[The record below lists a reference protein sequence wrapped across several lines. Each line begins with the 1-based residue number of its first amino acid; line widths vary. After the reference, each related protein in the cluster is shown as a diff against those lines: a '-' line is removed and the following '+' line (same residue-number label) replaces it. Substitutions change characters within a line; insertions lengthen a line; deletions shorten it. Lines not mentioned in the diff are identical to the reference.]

1 MESTNL
7 NTNNSENVIN
17 AAYKGYKDGTVN
29 FIGDQVEILTGYS
42 KDFFNS
48 KEKKWLDIVIEEDMA
63 LMQETFINALKSNK
77 NYMRKYRVRKKIGS
91 IIWIQEWGQIVCDD
105 QGEIEYV
112 TGILLDITEQKKIE
126 EANFKAEALTG
137 KYLIFNIDNAEYGIS
152 ISKIKEIIGVMPITQ
167 IPQTPSIVK
176 GVINLRGKVIPVI
189 DLRLR
194 FGMEET
200 SYQDRT
206 CIIVVE
212 IDGNDSQVMVGIVV
226 DTVSEVK
233 HIKGGDIEDKPTGL
247 QFDMNGIILGMAKI
261 KDSVITI
268 IDVDRLFID
277 EEISWIEQAK
287 SFT

>member
-7 NTNNSENVIN
+7 NTNNSENIIN

-29 FIGDQVEILTGYS
+29 FIGNQVEILTGYS
-42 KDFFNS
+42 KDVFNS
-48 KEKKWLDIVIEEDMA
+48 KEKKWLDIVIEEDMVS
-63 LMQETFINALKSNK
+63 MQETFINALKSDK
-77 NYMRKYRVRKKIGS
+77 NYMRKYRVRKKTGDV
-91 IIWIQEWGQIVCDD
+91 IWIQEWGQIVCDD
-105 QGEIEYV
+105 QDEIEYV

-126 EANFKAEALTG
+126 EANLKAEALTG
-137 KYLIFNIDNAEYGIS
+137 KYLIFNVDNAEYGIS

-194 FGMEET
+194 FGMEEKA
-200 SYQDRT
+200 YQDQT

-212 IDGNDSQVMVGIVV
+212 IDGNDGQVIVGIVV

-233 HIKGGDIEDKPTGL
+233 HIKGNDIEDKPIGL
-247 QFDMNGIILGMAKI
+247 QFDVDDIILGMAKI
-261 KDSVITI
+261 NESVMI
-268 IDVDRLFID
+268 ILDIDRLFID
-277 EEISWIEQAK
+277 EEIRWIKQSA
-287 SFT
+287 

>member
-29 FIGDQVEILTGYS
+29 FIGNQVEILTGYS
-42 KDFFNS
+42 KDVFNS
-48 KEKKWLDIVIEEDMA
+48 KEKKWLDIVIEEDMVS
-63 LMQETFINALKSNK
+63 MQEIFINALKSDK
-77 NYMRKYRVRKKIGS
+77 NYMRKYRVRKKTGDV
-91 IIWIQEWGQIVCDD
+91 IWIQEWGQIVCDD
-105 QGEIEYV
+105 QDEIEYV

-126 EANFKAEALTG
+126 EANLKAEALTG

-194 FGMEET
+194 FGMEEKA
-200 SYQDRT
+200 YQDQT

-212 IDGNDSQVMVGIVV
+212 IDGNDGKVIVGIVV

-233 HIKGGDIEDKPTGL
+233 YVKGNDIEDKPIGL
-247 QFDMNGIILGMAKI
+247 QFDVDDIILGMAKI
-261 KDSVITI
+261 NESVMI
-268 IDVDRLFID
+268 ILDIDRFFID
-277 EEISWIEQAK
+277 EEIRWIKQSA
-287 SFT
+287 

>member
-29 FIGDQVEILTGYS
+29 FIGNQVEILTGYS
-42 KDFFNS
+42 KDVFNS
-48 KEKKWLDIVIEEDMA
+48 KEKKWLDIILEEDMVS
-63 LMQETFINALKSNK
+63 MQETFINALKINK
-77 NYMRKYRVRKKIGS
+77 NYMRKYRVRKKTGDV
-91 IIWIQEWGQIVCDD
+91 IWIQEWGQIVCDD

-126 EANFKAEALTG
+126 EANLKAEALTG

-167 IPQTPSIVK
+167 IPQTPSTIK

-194 FGMEET
+194 FGMEEKA
-200 SYQDRT
+200 YQDRT

-212 IDGNDSQVMVGIVV
+212 IDGNDGQVIVGIVV

-233 HIKGGDIEDKPTGL
+233 HIKGNEIEDKPIGL
-247 QFDMNGIILGMAKI
+247 EFDVDDIILGMAKI
-261 KDSVITI
+261 NESVMI
-268 IDVDRLFID
+268 ILDIDRLFID
-277 EEISWIEQAK
+277 EEIRWIKQSA
-287 SFT
+287 

>member
-29 FIGDQVEILTGYS
+29 FIGNQVEILTGYS
-42 KDFFNS
+42 KDVFNS
-48 KEKKWLDIVIEEDMA
+48 KEKKWLDIVIEEDMVS
-63 LMQETFINALKSNK
+63 MQKIFINALKSDK
-77 NYMRKYRVRKKIGS
+77 NYMRKYRVRKKTGDV
-91 IIWIQEWGQIVCDD
+91 IWIQEWGQIVCDD
-105 QGEIEYV
+105 QDEIEYV

-126 EANFKAEALTG
+126 EANLKAEALTG

-167 IPQTPSIVK
+167 IPQTPSIIK

-194 FGMEET
+194 FGMEEKA
-200 SYQDRT
+200 YQDQT

-212 IDGNDSQVMVGIVV
+212 IDGNDGQVIVGIVV

-233 HIKGGDIEDKPTGL
+233 YVKGNDIEDKPIGL
-247 QFDMNGIILGMAKI
+247 QFDVDDIILGMAKI
-261 KDSVITI
+261 NESVMI
-268 IDVDRLFID
+268 ILEIDRLFID
-277 EEISWIEQAK
+277 EEIRWIKQSA
-287 SFT
+287 

>member
-7 NTNNSENVIN
+7 NTNNSENIIN

-29 FIGDQVEILTGYS
+29 FIGNQVEILTGYS
-42 KDFFNS
+42 KDVFNS
-48 KEKKWLDIVIEEDMA
+48 KEKKWLDIVVEEDMVS
-63 LMQETFINALKSNK
+63 MQETFINALKSDK
-77 NYMRKYRVRKKIGS
+77 NYMRKYRVRKKTGDV
-91 IIWIQEWGQIVCDD
+91 IWIQEWGQIVCDD
-105 QGEIEYV
+105 QDEIEYV

-126 EANFKAEALTG
+126 EANLKAEALTG
-137 KYLIFNIDNAEYGIS
+137 KYLIFNVDNAEYGIS

-194 FGMEET
+194 FGMEEKA
-200 SYQDRT
+200 YQDQT

-212 IDGNDSQVMVGIVV
+212 IDGNDGQVIVGIVV

-233 HIKGGDIEDKPTGL
+233 HIKGNDIEDKPIGL
-247 QFDMNGIILGMAKI
+247 QFDVDDIILGMAKI
-261 KDSVITI
+261 NESVMI
-268 IDVDRLFID
+268 ILDIDRLFID
-277 EEISWIEQAK
+277 EEIRWIKQSA
-287 SFT
+287 

>member
-29 FIGDQVEILTGYS
+29 FIGNQVEILTGYS
-42 KDFFNS
+42 KDVFNS
-48 KEKKWLDIVIEEDMA
+48 KEKKWLDIILEEDMVS
-63 LMQETFINALKSNK
+63 MQETFINALKINK
-77 NYMRKYRVRKKIGS
+77 NYMRKYRVRKKTGAV
-91 IIWIQEWGQIVCDD
+91 IWIQEWGQIVCDD

-126 EANFKAEALTG
+126 EANLKAEALTG

-167 IPQTPSIVK
+167 IPQTPSTIK

-194 FGMEET
+194 FGMEEKA
-200 SYQDRT
+200 YQDRT

-212 IDGNDSQVMVGIVV
+212 IDGNDGQVIVGIVV

-233 HIKGGDIEDKPTGL
+233 HIKGNEIEDKPIGL
-247 QFDMNGIILGMAKI
+247 EFDVDDIILGMAKI
-261 KDSVITI
+261 NESVMI
-268 IDVDRLFID
+268 ILDIDRLFID
-277 EEISWIEQAK
+277 EEIRWIKQSA
-287 SFT
+287 

>member
-29 FIGDQVEILTGYS
+29 FIGNQVEILTGYS
-42 KDFFNS
+42 KDVFNS
-48 KEKKWLDIVIEEDMA
+48 KEKKWLDIVIEEDMVS
-63 LMQETFINALKSNK
+63 MQKIFINALKSDK
-77 NYMRKYRVRKKIGS
+77 NYMRKYRVRKKTGDV
-91 IIWIQEWGQIVCDD
+91 IWIQEWGQIVCDD
-105 QGEIEYV
+105 QDEIEYV

-126 EANFKAEALTG
+126 EANLKAEALTG

-176 GVINLRGKVIPVI
+176 GVVNLRGKVIPVI

-194 FGMEET
+194 FGMEEKA
-200 SYQDRT
+200 YQDQT

-212 IDGNDSQVMVGIVV
+212 INGNDGQVIVGIVV

-233 HIKGGDIEDKPTGL
+233 YIKGNDIEDKPIGL
-247 QFDMNGIILGMAKI
+247 QFDVDDIILGMAKI
-261 KDSVITI
+261 NESVMI
-268 IDVDRLFID
+268 ILEIDRLFID
-277 EEISWIEQAK
+277 EEIRWIKQSA
-287 SFT
+287 

>member
-29 FIGDQVEILTGYS
+29 FIGNQVEILTGYS
-42 KDFFNS
+42 KDVFNS
-48 KEKKWLDIVIEEDMA
+48 KEKKWLDIVIEEDMVS
-63 LMQETFINALKSNK
+63 MQEIFINALKSDK
-77 NYMRKYRVRKKIGS
+77 NYMRKYRVRKKTGDV
-91 IIWIQEWGQIVCDD
+91 IWIQEWGQIVCDD
-105 QGEIEYV
+105 QDEIEYV

-126 EANFKAEALTG
+126 EANLKAEALTG

-194 FGMEET
+194 FGMEEKA
-200 SYQDRT
+200 YQDQT

-212 IDGNDSQVMVGIVV
+212 IDGNDGKVIVGIVV

-233 HIKGGDIEDKPTGL
+233 HIKGNDIEDKPIGL
-247 QFDMNGIILGMAKI
+247 QFDVDDIILGMVKI
-261 KDSVITI
+261 NESVMI
-268 IDVDRLFID
+268 ILDIDRFFID
-277 EEISWIEQAK
+277 EEIRWIKQSA
-287 SFT
+287 

>member
-29 FIGDQVEILTGYS
+29 FIGNQVEILTGYS
-42 KDFFNS
+42 KDVFNS
-48 KEKKWLDIVIEEDMA
+48 KEKKWLDIVIEEDMVS
-63 LMQETFINALKSNK
+63 MQKIFINALKSDK
-77 NYMRKYRVRKKIGS
+77 NYMRKYRVRKKTGDV
-91 IIWIQEWGQIVCDD
+91 IWIQEWGQIVCDD
-105 QGEIEYV
+105 QDEIEYV

-126 EANFKAEALTG
+126 EANLKAEALTG

-167 IPQTPSIVK
+167 IPQTPSIIK

-194 FGMEET
+194 FGMEEKA
-200 SYQDRT
+200 YQDQT

-212 IDGNDSQVMVGIVV
+212 INGNDGQVIVGIVV

-233 HIKGGDIEDKPTGL
+233 YVKGNDIEDKPIGL
-247 QFDMNGIILGMAKI
+247 QFDVDDIILGMAKI
-261 KDSVITI
+261 NESVMI
-268 IDVDRLFID
+268 ILEIDRLFID
-277 EEISWIEQAK
+277 EEIRWIKQSA
-287 SFT
+287 

>member
-42 KDFFNS
+42 KDVFNS
-48 KEKKWLDIVIEEDMA
+48 KKKKWLDIVIEEDMES
-63 LMQETFINALKSNK
+63 MQETFINALKSDK
-77 NYMRKYRVRKKIGS
+77 NYMRKYRVRKKAGNV
-91 IIWIQEWGQIVCDD
+91 IWIQEWGQIVCDD

-126 EANFKAEALTG
+126 EAKLKVEALTG
-137 KYLIFNIDNAEYGIS
+137 KYLIFNLGNVEYGIS
-152 ISKIKEIIGVMPITQ
+152 ISKIKEIIGVMPIAR

-194 FGMEET
+194 FGMEEKA
-200 SYQDRT
+200 YQDQT
-206 CIIVVE
+206 CIIVIE
-212 IDGNDSQVMVGIVV
+212 TQANDGQVIVGIVV

-233 HIKGGDIEDKPTGL
+233 HIIGKDIEDKPIGL
-247 QFDMNGIILGMAKI
+247 QFDVDDIILGMAKI
-261 KDSVITI
+261 NESVMTILDS
-268 IDVDRLFID
+268 DRLFID
-277 EEISWIEQAK
+277 EEIRRIKQS
-287 SFT
+287 T

>member
-29 FIGDQVEILTGYS
+29 FIGNQVEILTGYS
-42 KDFFNS
+42 KDVFNS
-48 KEKKWLDIVIEEDMA
+48 KEKKWLDIVIEEDMVS
-63 LMQETFINALKSNK
+63 MQKIFINALKSDK
-77 NYMRKYRVRKKIGS
+77 NYMRKYRVRKKTGDV
-91 IIWIQEWGQIVCDD
+91 IWIQEWGQIVCDD
-105 QGEIEYV
+105 QDEIEYV

-126 EANFKAEALTG
+126 EANLKAEALTG

-167 IPQTPSIVK
+167 IPQTPSIIK

-194 FGMEET
+194 FGMEEKA
-200 SYQDRT
+200 YQDQT

-212 IDGNDSQVMVGIVV
+212 IDGNDGQVIVGIVV

-233 HIKGGDIEDKPTGL
+233 YVKGNDIEDKPIGL
-247 QFDMNGIILGMAKI
+247 QFDVDDIILGMVKI
-261 KDSVITI
+261 NESVMI
-268 IDVDRLFID
+268 ILEIDRLFID
-277 EEISWIEQAK
+277 EEIRWIKQSA
-287 SFT
+287 

>member
-29 FIGDQVEILTGYS
+29 FIGNQVEILTGYS
-42 KDFFNS
+42 KDVFNS
-48 KEKKWLDIVIEEDMA
+48 KEKKWLDIVIEEDMVS
-63 LMQETFINALKSNK
+63 MQEIFINALKSDK
-77 NYMRKYRVRKKIGS
+77 NYMRKYRVRKKTGDV
-91 IIWIQEWGQIVCDD
+91 IWIQEWGQIVCDD
-105 QGEIEYV
+105 QDEIEYV

-126 EANFKAEALTG
+126 EANLKAEALTG

-194 FGMEET
+194 FGMEEKA
-200 SYQDRT
+200 YQDQT

-212 IDGNDSQVMVGIVV
+212 IDGNDGKVIVGIVV

-233 HIKGGDIEDKPTGL
+233 YVKGNDIEDKPIGL
-247 QFDMNGIILGMAKI
+247 QFDVDDIILGMAKI
-261 KDSVITI
+261 NESVMNIL
-268 IDVDRLFID
+268 DVDNLFID
-277 EEISWIEQAK
+277 EEMRWIEKAA
-287 SFT
+287 

>member
-7 NTNNSENVIN
+7 NTNNSENIIN

-29 FIGDQVEILTGYS
+29 FIGNQVEILTGYS
-42 KDFFNS
+42 KDVFNS
-48 KEKKWLDIVIEEDMA
+48 KEKKWLDIILEEDMVS
-63 LMQETFINALKSNK
+63 MQETFINALKINK
-77 NYMRKYRVRKKIGS
+77 NYMRKYRVRKKTGDV
-91 IIWIQEWGQIVCDD
+91 IWIQEWGQIVCDD

-126 EANFKAEALTG
+126 EANLKAEALTG

-167 IPQTPSIVK
+167 IPQTPSTIK

-194 FGMEET
+194 FGMEEKA
-200 SYQDRT
+200 YQDRT

-212 IDGNDSQVMVGIVV
+212 IDGNDGQVIVGIVV

-233 HIKGGDIEDKPTGL
+233 HIKGNEIEDKPIGL
-247 QFDMNGIILGMAKI
+247 QFDVGDIILGMAKI
-261 KDSVITI
+261 NESVMI
-268 IDVDRLFID
+268 ILDIDRLFID
-277 EEISWIEQAK
+277 EEIRWIKQSA
-287 SFT
+287 